1 MSRLR
6 LASHRALPDPEEA
19 VRHPRRHI
27 QEREIEHK
35 PCRVCG
41 DRLTLWGR
49 PCRRC
54 VESMDYDRL
63 ERESNR

>member
-1 MSRLR
+1 M
-6 LASHRALPDPEEA
+6 
-19 VRHPRRHI
+19 RHPRRHI
-27 QEREIEHK
+27 QRELVEHR

-41 DRLTLWGR
+41 EHLTLWGK

-54 VESMDYDRL
+54 ADSMEYDRL